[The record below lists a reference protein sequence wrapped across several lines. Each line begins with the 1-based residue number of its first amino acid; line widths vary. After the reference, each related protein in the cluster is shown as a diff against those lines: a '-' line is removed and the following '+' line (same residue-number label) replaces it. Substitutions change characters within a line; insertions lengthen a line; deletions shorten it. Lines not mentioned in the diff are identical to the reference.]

1 MVKHPPT
8 VWETR
13 VQSLGPENLPEKER
27 QPTPVFLPGKSLGR
41 RSLVGYSPWG
51 CKESDRTEPLH
62 FHAPP
67 KAGWRG
73 WESPW
78 APCAPSHGVGVGAD
92 SAPRIDGSVQA
103 AMLKCTCLPSYLPL
117 PLSAAQCQ
125 PASTQGPSSCV
136 TLEHSPVP
144 ADLLRSTWTILLP
157 SLTAAPLRTGGG
169 FLQVGSWEHLPSLWV
184 MRM

>member
-1 MVKHPPT
+1 MSAFPFY
-8 VWETR
+8 
-13 VQSLGPENLPEKER
+13 NLR
-27 QPTPVFLPGKSLGR
+27 QWHPTPVLLPGKSLGR

-103 AMLKCTCLPSYLPL
+103 AMLKCHISIKMRGI
-117 PLSAAQCQ
+117 A
-125 PASTQGPSSCV
+125 V
-136 TLEHSPVP
+136 
-144 ADLLRSTWTILLP
+144 I
-157 SLTAAPLRTGGG
+157 
-169 FLQVGSWEHLPSLWV
+169 V
-184 MRM
+184 MNALKGESEVA